1 MGRKRGNGF
10 RALMVGVLMAMLLAG
25 CGASKSDSTAFMEI
39 AETSGETYSN
49 FAAGVGSYYGKDAGE
64 SPEEAVSDGT
74 EGAEAAVYA
83 DNRKLIKTVDMSVE
97 TKEFDTL
104 METLEVRVQEL
115 GGYIENLDT
124 YNGSVY
130 SGYHSSR
137 NASMTLRIPQDRLE
151 EFLKTISDICNVI
164 RRSDSVEDVTLT
176 YVDLESHRDA
186 LKTEQSRLLEL
197 LEQAESMEDILV
209 IEERLTNI
217 RYQLESM
224 ESSLRTIDNQV
235 NFSTV
240 YLSVSEVKELTPV
253 EEKTTGQRITEG
265 FVESLK
271 DVGNGAVEVFVW
283 VVVNLPHLVVWA
295 AVIALIVFLIRKCRR
310 KKKAQ
315 KEAAKNEATQR
326 AEDKSVQ
333 EKTGK

>member
-25 CGASKSDSTAFMEI
+25 CGTSKSDSTAFMEI

-104 METLEVRVQEL
+104 METLEARVQEL

-130 SGYHSSR
+130 SGYRSSR

-235 NFSTV
+235 NFSTI

-253 EEKTTGQRITEG
+253 EEKTTGQRIAEG

-295 AVIALIVFLIRKCRR
+295 AVIALIVLLFRKCRR

-315 KEAAKNEATQR
+315 KEAAKNEAIQR

>member
-25 CGASKSDSTAFMEI
+25 CGTSKSDSTAFMEI

-104 METLEVRVQEL
+104 METLEARVQEL

-130 SGYHSSR
+130 SGYRSSR

-235 NFSTV
+235 NFSTI

-253 EEKTTGQRITEG
+253 EEKTTGQRIAEG

-295 AVIALIVFLIRKCRR
+295 AVIALIVFLFRKCRR

-315 KEAAKNEATQR
+315 KEAAKNEAIQR